1 MLLMK
6 MMFLEIFLEAWTQIP
21 TNLGNLIIIFNIINY
36 VIKLL
41 YLTLKISSDSLA
53 LELDHSELVS
63 VTLL

>member
-6 MMFLEIFLEAWTQIP
+6 MMFLEIFLEARTQIT
-21 TNLGNLIIIFNIINY
+21 TNLGNKIIIFNINY
-36 VIKLL
+36 VINLL
-41 YLTLKISSDSLA
+41 YLTLKISSDSLT

>member
-6 MMFLEIFLEAWTQIP
+6 MMFLEIFLEARTQIT
-21 TNLGNLIIIFNIINY
+21 TNLKNKIIIFNINY
-36 VIKLL
+36 VINLL

>member
-6 MMFLEIFLEAWTQIP
+6 MMFLEIFLEARTQIT
-21 TNLGNLIIIFNIINY
+21 TNLKNKIIIFIINY
-36 VIKLL
+36 VINLL
-41 YLTLKISSDSLA
+41 YLTLKISSDSLT